1 MNVKFGQSYTFTV
14 RAVTIYGT
22 GESASVRFNVE
33 PFFAQVQHLTGTL
46 SGQNILL
53 KWEAPGD
60 LNKQDIKVRMKATD

>member
-1 MNVKFGQSYTFTV
+1 MKVKFGQNYIFTV

-53 KWEAPGD
+53 TWEAPGD
-60 LNKQDIKVRMKATD
+60 LNKEDIKVRMKATD